1 MSVAILPLLGAGGM
15 ALSAMA
21 KAVQTLYGM
30 AADLNEYLDQHI
42 LDMKGSENPTISRT
56 GRILEMAKLG
66 FGIGYITPVVIIAV
80 GQLLLGNSLS
90 AITTV
95 ATAATI
101 TNPVAMTCAA
111 IGAIYY
117 GWGALSDVEH
127 DEILQKLSQGLEV
140 GIELIKSMVGFII
153 NKTKELLSSKNI
165 DEIKSFIGSAAAV
178 FGKRLGDV
186 THKLSDVAS
195 DTFDV
200 FKKQG
205 CLAMER
211 TFEAAT
217 DARDNV
223 ALTAVKVGENVDTL
237 KEKLGE
243 AILMT
248 KDAASGTFN
257 TASAAVSESADCIH
271 ATLEK
276 SISKL
281 RQKEVKPSNYP
292 NGVLDIA
299 NCTPAPELRA
309 ITSVHPIPSS
319 GPSVRLGLNVPTE
332 DSEL

>member
-30 AADLNEYLDQHI
+30 AADLNQYLDQHI
-42 LDMKGSENPTISRT
+42 VDMKGSDNPTISRT

-80 GQLLLGNSLS
+80 GQLLLGNSLA

-95 ATAATI
+95 ATAATM

-117 GWGALSDVEH
+117 GWGALSEVER

-205 CLAMER
+205 SLAMER

-217 DARDNV
+217 DACDNV
-223 ALTAVKVGENVDTL
+223 ALTAAKVAESVDTL
-237 KEKLGE
+237 KDKFGE

-248 KDAASGTFN
+248 KDAASGAFN
-257 TASAAVSESADCIH
+257 TASAAVSESADSIH

-276 SISKL
+276 PIGKL
-281 RQKEVKPSNYP
+281 RKNDK
-292 NGVLDIA
+292 
-299 NCTPAPELRA
+299 A
-309 ITSVHPIPSS
+309 IKLP
-319 GPSVRLGLNVPTE
+319 
-332 DSEL
+332 

>member
-21 KAVQTLYGM
+21 KAVQALYGM
-30 AADLNEYLDQHI
+30 AVDLNEYLDKHI

-95 ATAATI
+95 ASAATM

-117 GWGALSDVEH
+117 GWGALSDVER

-205 CLAMER
+205 SLAMER

-217 DARDNV
+217 DARDTV
-223 ALTAVKVGENVDTL
+223 ALTAAKLGDSVDTL

-281 RQKEVKPSNYP
+281 RQKEIKPSNYP

-299 NCTPAPELRA
+299 NCTPAPGLGA

-319 GPSVRLGLNVPTE
+319 GPSVRLGLNVPTK